1 MLALR
6 IKLLYM
12 TIILVL
18 NKDKTFDF
26 NSDDVN
32 YNGTY
37 SIKKDIITLSFS
49 DDLDGKHVNSFNQ
62 ISFHFNDKKLCLN
75 DKCNNYLVKKD
86 DNNIYVYDFNNISYI
101 KYADY
106 KNIVSNKEDALVVV
120 TRNDVLF
127 VWNMMIF

>member
-37 SIKKDIITLSFS
+37 SIKKD
-49 DDLDGKHVNSFNQ
+49 
-62 ISFHFNDKKLCLN
+62 
-75 DKCNNYLVKKD
+75 
-86 DNNIYVYDFNNISYI
+86 DNNIYVNGFNNISYI
-101 KYADY
+101 RYADY

-120 TRNDVLF
+120 TRNDCSF
-127 VWNMMIF
+127 CMEYDDI